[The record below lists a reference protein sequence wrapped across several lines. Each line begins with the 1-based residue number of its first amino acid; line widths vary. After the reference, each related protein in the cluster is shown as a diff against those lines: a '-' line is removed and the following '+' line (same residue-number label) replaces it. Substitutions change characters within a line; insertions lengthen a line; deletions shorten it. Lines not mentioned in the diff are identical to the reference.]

1 MYMCSYIPKSA
12 ASTGPILVVIP
23 AIIMCEES
31 DNNFNTDEINNVKK
45 FMYSLNYSIFHILYL
60 YLMLCLNFHN
70 SYL

>member
-1 MYMCSYIPKSA
+1 MYICSYIPKSA

-45 FMYSLNYSIFHILYL
+45 FMYSLNYLNYL